1 MLGYVFS
8 WPVSLSV
15 PFTLADLVL
24 LWCYS
29 SFIFAVS
36 MERWN
41 LHRKLA
47 LKFLLL
53 IGERPRMMMAGFMA
67 ITAFLSMWIS
77 NTATTSMMT
86 PLVLAVLG
94 QLSKDDSPASPSGEP
109 DSAAGLASDD
119 HMALDHDNGDLEA
132 TSTTSTDES
141 GVELQMIPMSAE
153 PAAGPESDEDHLR
166 FSKASLL
173 GIAYAASIGGTATL
187 VGTGTNVILVQ
198 TFSRLFPHAA
208 PISFGGW
215 FLFASPL
222 AILLLCVTFVLLI
235 VLFAR
240 NTSVRVSKRHL
251 EVEHD
256 RVGPVS
262 WAQLVLCADLI
273 FMVACWFIRPILA
286 NKGILKPGYITDGTI
301 SMVAGLIL
309 FVIPSRQEAA
319 PGESVESP
327 VTVVDGGERL
337 PHPLEK
343 KKVITRL
350 ADNET
355 LLDVPWDIVMLLGGG
370 LALAE
375 GFQASGLSL
384 VLAQKLNILSS
395 MPLYLM
401 ISLVCLVVLFTTELT
416 SNIATVT
423 LVLPI
428 LAAMAQSAHQHPLLL
443 MIPATICCSL
453 AFMLPVATP
462 PNAIVFSS
470 NVLKVIDMAKSGLL
484 LNILSL
490 LLVPAYMLTL
500 GSVIFGINF
509 KVFPAWAQPPPSPS
523 SSPSQVSM

>member
-1 MLGYVFS
+1 
-8 WPVSLSV
+8 
-15 PFTLADLVL
+15 
-24 LWCYS
+24 
-29 SFIFAVS
+29 

-94 QLSKDDSPASPSGEP
+94 QLKKKKEAPTIEEGVTEGSPVDEP
-109 DSAAGLASDD
+109 VP
-119 HMALDHDNGDLEA
+119 LDQDTADLEHI
-132 TSTTSTDES
+132 TTNSADDNT
-141 GVELQMIPMSAE
+141 VELDLVPENHSSSTPEQASHAE
-153 PAAGPESDEDHLR
+153 DLLR

-198 TFSRLFPHAA
+198 TFSKLFPTAP

-215 FLFASPL
+215 FLFATPL
-222 AILLLCVTFVLLI
+222 ALLLLAVTFGLLTVI
-235 VLFAR
+235 FTR
-240 NTSVRVSKRHL
+240 NTTVSISRFHL
-251 EVEHD
+251 QVEHD
-256 RVGPVS
+256 KVGPFR
-262 WAQLVLCADLI
+262 WAQWILMADLV
-273 FMVACWFIRPILA
+273 FMVTAWFIRPILTQS
-286 NKGILKPGYITDGTI
+286 GVLKSGYITDGTI
-301 SMVAGLIL
+301 SMVAGLVLFIL
-309 FVIPSRQEAA
+309 PSFQDHP
-319 PGESVESP
+319 PGSSLESP
-327 VTVVDGGERL
+327 VSVADGGERV
-337 PHPLEK
+337 PHVNEDEDPAAKRKAK
-343 KKVITRL
+343 KTLRI

-375 GFQASGLSL
+375 GFSASGLSV
-384 VLAQKLNILSS
+384 VLAQKLNVLSH
-395 MPLYLM
+395 MPLYFM
-401 ISLVCLVVLFTTELT
+401 ISLISLVVLFTTELT

-428 LAAMAQSAHQHPLLL
+428 LAAMAQSTTQHPLLL

-470 NVLKVIDMAKSGLL
+470 NILRVADMAKAGFL
-484 LNILSL
+484 LNLLSL
-490 LLVPAYMLTL
+490 ILVPAYMLTL
-500 GSVIFGINF
+500 GSIVFGINF
-509 KVFPAWAQPPPSPS
+509 KQFPDWAIPPAPSASVPA
-523 SSPSQVSM
+523 

>member
-1 MLGYVFS
+1 
-8 WPVSLSV
+8 
-15 PFTLADLVL
+15 
-24 LWCYS
+24 
-29 SFIFAVS
+29 

-53 IGERPRMMMAGFMA
+53 IGDNPRMMMAGFMC

-94 QLSKDDSPASPSGEP
+94 QLSRKPSSADVEVGSTSNGTVSSNPEEGPVNEMDNVDLEQIPNDDS
-109 DSAAGLASDD
+109 
-119 HMALDHDNGDLEA
+119 A
-132 TSTTSTDES
+132 T
-141 GVELQMIPMSAE
+141 VELDLMPISISEAE
-153 PAAGPESDEDHLR
+153 ADAHEEDHKR

-173 GIAYAASIGGTATL
+173 GIAYSASIGGTATL

-198 TFSRLFPHAA
+198 TFSKLFPNA
-208 PISFGGW
+208 PPVSFGGW
-215 FLFASPL
+215 FLFATPL
-222 AILLLCVTFVLLI
+222 ALLLLVLTFCLLSF
-235 VLFAR
+235 VFTR
-240 NTSVRVSKRHL
+240 NTSVKVSRRHL

-256 RVGPVS
+256 RVGPFT
-262 WAQLVLCADLI
+262 WAQMVLVVVLI
-273 FMVACWFIRPILA
+273 SMVTAWFIRPILTD
-286 NKGILKPGYITDGTI
+286 KGVLRAGYITDGTI
-301 SMVAGLIL
+301 SMVAGLAL
-309 FVIPSRQEAA
+309 FIIPSRQETA
-319 PGESVESP
+319 PAESMEGRSAQEEDDEGEK
-327 VTVVDGGERL
+327 RRK
-337 PHPLEK
+337 K
-343 KKVITRL
+343 KKVTRM
-350 ADNET
+350 ADNQT
-355 LLDVPWDIVMLLGGG
+355 LLDVPWDIVILLGGG

-384 VLAQKLNILSS
+384 VLAKKLNVLSA
-395 MPLYLM
+395 MPLYFM
-401 ISLVCLVVLFTTELT
+401 ILLISLVVLFTTELT

-428 LAAMAQSAHQHPLLL
+428 LAAMSQSTHQHPLLL

-470 NVLKVIDMAKSGLL
+470 NVLKVADMAKAGFL

-490 LLVPAYMLTL
+490 ILVPTYMISL

-509 KVFPAWAQPPPSPS
+509 KQFPDWALPPS
-523 SSPSQVSM
+523 SPTSPPH